1 MDYWR
6 AWPRR
11 LAQKRS
17 SKTPLAGL
25 PPKVRVP
32 LEINNARWL
41 KTGVPTS
48 AMSGF
53 IPGRE

>member
-1 MDYWR
+1 MDCWR

-25 PPKVRVP
+25 PTKARVP

-41 KTGVPTS
+41 KIGVLTS
-48 AMSGF
+48 AV
-53 IPGRE
+53 